1 MCEKSRTSP
10 RPSAVM
16 NQSAAPPLDEEDR
29 LLAEYGDDLQDYD
42 LSDAQKK
49 EFLMALWH
57 IMRGFAELGYS
68 VKSGD
73 KFMPDADLGMDDV
86 LEYLIPSDTAPETSA
101 PNNHKNKKESR

>member
-1 MCEKSRTSP
+1 MCEKSRKNP

-42 LSDAQKK
+42 LTDAQKK
-49 EFLMALWH
+49 EFLMALWQ

-73 KFMPDADLGMDDV
+73 KFHAQADLGMDDV
-86 LEYLIPSDTAPETSA
+86 LNYLIPIDTAPETSA
-101 PNNHKNKKESR
+101 PPKTKNKKESR